1 MGALKNIFAAAGL
14 LAAAGAGETI
24 YFYNRTMKRGNA
36 KTERTTK
43 MSGTDWEQY
52 FPLMEERK
60 GFVLAQTHRD
70 VYIRSFDGL
79 KLHAVYF
86 PGMKQEENP
95 GQSEGGFR
103 QGAAGRQETGQAGAA
118 VQQETGQAGAAA
130 QQETG
135 RAENALQ
142 TDTAECECAAG
153 RASDAVGSA
162 APCPRKAVIC
172 FHGYTGEGLS
182 NYIAMTDYFLK
193 QGYAVLL
200 PDARA
205 HGESEGE
212 YIGFGCLDR
221 KDALGWINWLIKEC
235 GEEVSVLLHG
245 TSMGGATVL
254 MASGL
259 ELPPNV
265 KGIVSDCGF
274 TSPKEVFTHV
284 LNHMYHLPAFPAI
297 QGADFLNRKLA
308 GYGMDECNAKYEVR
322 KAKVPILFIH
332 GSADTFVPCSM
343 CHEIYDNCASPKRKL
358 IVEGAAHAESYYKDM
373 EAYEKALSEFA
384 DEVMWVK

>member
-1 MGALKNIFAAAGL
+1 MGALKKL
-14 LAAAGAGETI
+14 LAAAGVLAAAGIGETV

-52 FPLMEERK
+52 FPLMEKRK
-60 GFVLAQTHRD
+60 EFVLAQAHKD
-70 VYIRSFDGL
+70 VYIKSFDGL
-79 KLHAVYF
+79 RLHATYF
-86 PGMKQEENP
+86 AGVGQEEAP
-95 GQSEGGFR
+95 G
-103 QGAAGRQETGQAGAA
+103 TG
-118 VQQETGQAGAAA
+118 
-130 QQETG
+130 
-135 RAENALQ
+135 
-142 TDTAECECAAG
+142 
-153 RASDAVGSA
+153 
-162 APCPRKAVIC
+162 KAVIC

-205 HGESEGE
+205 HGGSEGE

-221 KDALGWINWLIKEC
+221 KDALGWIHWLIQEC
-235 GEEVSVLLHG
+235 GEDISILLHG

-254 MASGL
+254 MTSGL
-259 ELPPNV
+259 ELPDNV

-297 QGADFLNRKLA
+297 QGADVLNRKLA

-322 KAKVPILFIH
+322 KATVPILFIH

-343 CHEIYDNCASPKRKL
+343 CNEIYDNCASPKRKL

-373 EAYEKALSEFA
+373 AAYEKALSEFA
-384 DEVMWVK
+384 SEVLREPGVCA

>member
-1 MGALKNIFAAAGL
+1 MGVLKNIVAAAGIL
-14 LAAAGAGETI
+14 TAAGIGETV

-43 MSGTDWEQY
+43 MSGTDWEKY

-60 GFVLAQTHRD
+60 GFVMEQPHSD
-70 VYIRSFDGL
+70 VYMTAFDGL
-79 KLHAVYF
+79 RLHATYF
-86 PGMKQEENP
+86 PALEEYRKESGIN
-95 GQSEGGFR
+95 
-103 QGAAGRQETGQAGAA
+103 
-118 VQQETGQAGAAA
+118 
-130 QQETG
+130 
-135 RAENALQ
+135 
-142 TDTAECECAAG
+142 
-153 RASDAVGSA
+153 
-162 APCPRKAVIC
+162 KAVIC

-182 NYIAMTDYFLK
+182 NHMAIADYFLK
-193 QGYAVLL
+193 HGYAILM

-221 KDALGWINWLIKEC
+221 KDAKGWIDWMIREC
-235 GEEVSVLLHG
+235 GEDVEIMLFG

-254 MASGL
+254 MTSGL
-259 ELPPNV
+259 ELPDNV

-284 LNHMYHLPAFPAI
+284 LNNMYHLPAFPAI
-297 QGADFLNRKLA
+297 QGADLINRKLA
-308 GYGMDECNAKYEVR
+308 GYGMDECNAKYEVQ

-343 CHEIYDNCASPKRKL
+343 CHEIYENCRSPKRKL
-358 IVEGAAHAESYYKDM
+358 IVEGAAHAESYYKEM
-373 EAYEKALSEFA
+373 ALYEKTLDEFA
-384 DEVMWVK
+384 EEIF

>member
-1 MGALKNIFAAAGL
+1 MGALKNIVVAAGL
-14 LAAAGAGETI
+14 LAAAGAGETV

-43 MSGTDWEQY
+43 MSGTDWEKY

-60 GFVLAQTHRD
+60 KFVMAQPHRD
-70 VYIRSFDGL
+70 VYLTSFDGL
-79 KLHAVYF
+79 KLHATYF
-86 PGMKQEENP
+86 PAI
-95 GQSEGGFR
+95 SAGGKES
-103 QGAAGRQETGQAGAA
+103 GNDMEK
-118 VQQETGQAGAAA
+118 
-130 QQETG
+130 
-135 RAENALQ
+135 L
-142 TDTAECECAAG
+142 
-153 RASDAVGSA
+153 
-162 APCPRKAVIC
+162 VIC

-182 NYIAMTDYFLK
+182 NHIAIADYFLK
-193 QGYAVLL
+193 HGYAMLL

-221 KDALGWINWLIKEC
+221 QDALGWIRWAIKEC
-235 GEEVSVLLHG
+235 GEQVKILLHG

-254 MASGL
+254 MTSSL
-259 ELPPNV
+259 ELPDNV

-284 LNHMYHLPAFPAI
+284 LNNMYHLPAFPAI
-297 QGADFLNRKLA
+297 QGADLINKKLA
-308 GYGMDECNAKYEVR
+308 GYGMDECNARREVQ
-322 KAKVPILFIH
+322 KARVPILFIH

-343 CHEIYDNCASPKRKL
+343 CHEIYDNCRSPKRKL

-373 EAYEKALSEFA
+373 EAYEKALTDFA
-384 DEVMWVK
+384 DEFMS

>member
-1 MGALKNIFAAAGL
+1 MGALKNVFVAAGL
-14 LAAAGAGETI
+14 LAAAGVGETV

-43 MSGTDWEQY
+43 MSGTDWEKY

-60 GFVLAQTHRD
+60 GFVLAQPHRD
-70 VYIRSFDGL
+70 VYITSFDGL
-79 KLHAVYF
+79 KLHATYF
-86 PGMKQEENP
+86 SGLKQEEKP
-95 GQSEGGFR
+95 GQSAGSFR
-103 QGAAGRQETGQAGAA
+103 QGDVGHQEAWQA
-118 VQQETGQAGAAA
+118 
-130 QQETG
+130 
-135 RAENALQ
+135 
-142 TDTAECECAAG
+142 
-153 RASDAVGSA
+153 
-162 APCPRKAVIC
+162 RKAVIC

-182 NYIAMTDYFLK
+182 NYIALADYFLK

-205 HGESEGE
+205 HGGSEGE

-221 KDALGWINWLIKEC
+221 KDALDWINWLIQEC
-235 GEEVSVLLHG
+235 GEEVSILLHG

-254 MASGL
+254 MTSGL
-259 ELPPNV
+259 ELPANV

-274 TSPKEVFTHV
+274 TSPKEVFTYV
-284 LNHMYHLPAFPAI
+284 LKHMYHLPAFPAI
-297 QGADFLNRKLA
+297 QGADLLNRKLA

-384 DEVMWVK
+384 EEVMRGKTPGT